1 MSKAVFTIN
10 RFDGGWSSDIKLGN
24 PNSFSYSRHV
34 DFRKS
39 PTALTILPRT
49 VKESAS
55 AVDGLILDMIR
66 LPSGKILGVSKQGVF
81 SRATNG
87 TWTKLASIS
96 STPAIGQLGTGMV
109 YERTQDRIY
118 FPGSLDTGPTGQNAM
133 HAIYDADTLFS
144 GGTTTFK
151 AGSVFGFI
159 DNQAS
164 DHTNAYTTLSS
175 LSEAGV
181 DKFTFTPNYEPT
193 NRVNIWITTK
203 GSGNIT
209 LTLHD
214 AHHNNL
220 ATATVAASGATNG
233 AQLPVTLSNGDVR
246 NTVKP
251 NASDYH
257 VHAYHSSGTAWTLG
271 VATAS
276 DFSTA
281 WYTRW
286 VNRFVEPVD
295 FHPAINFL
303 QYALFGNERYIMA
316 WEIISEPE
324 TNADGGAG
332 QPTPLELQQ
341 HRVVLEKDYVSTSFA
356 LWGEYVATGAGK
368 FSTTAGDEMDS
379 GRLYLW
385 DGVSSG
391 WNTAIDV
398 PAGSPYSLFSEQSIL
413 YYLAGAGLWAWAGGQ
428 PVKVRQMPGTDSEF
442 TAVNIYFRNAPHMM
456 AVRNDILMVGFP
468 TDSNSTTVERGVYSF
483 GARNKDF
490 DASFGLSYTIS
501 TGTLTGTTLQIG
513 CVKSFGSKLFISWR
527 DNTTFGVDVV
537 DANSAPYADAT
548 WESLIYDFGRID
560 KQKEAVDLLV
570 TFESLPTG
578 ATITPKFKIDR
589 EASWENADASL
600 GQGVAGQT
608 QIRIP
613 IGKRFYE
620 IQLAIDF
627 VATTVTP
634 KVTSVNLKIETLQS
648 EAD

>member
-1 MSKAVFTIN
+1 MAKSVFTIN

-24 PNSFSYSRHV
+24 PNSFSYSRHI

-39 PTALTILPRT
+39 PMALTILPKT

-55 AVDGLILDMIR
+55 AVDGLILDMVR
-66 LPSGKILGVSKQGVF
+66 LPSGKIIGVSKQGVF

-87 TWTKLASIS
+87 TWTKLASIG
-96 STPAIGQLGTGMV
+96 STPALSQLGIGMV

-118 FPGSLDTGPTGQNAM
+118 FPGLIDGATGQNGL

-151 AGSVFGFI
+151 SGSVFGI
-159 DNQAS
+159 VDGTS
-164 DHTNAYTTLSS
+164 TDHTSSYTTTAAV
-175 LSEAGV
+175 SESGT
-181 DKFTFTPNYEPT
+181 DKLVFTPTIEPT
-193 NRVNIWITTK
+193 NRVNLWCTTK
-203 GSGNIT
+203 GTGTIT
-209 LTLHD
+209 VVMHD
-214 AHHNNL
+214 AHNNL
-220 ATATVAASGATNG
+220 LATGSVTAANATNG
-233 AQLPVTLSNGDVR
+233 QPLPITLSNGDVR

-257 VHAYHSSGTAWTLG
+257 FHAFHSSGTAWALG
-271 VATAS
+271 TATVS

-281 WYTRW
+281 YYARW

-295 FHPAINFL
+295 FHPTINYL
-303 QYALFGNERYIMA
+303 QFALFGNERYISA
-316 WEIISEPE
+316 WEIISEPD
-324 TNADGGAG
+324 TAGDGGAN
-332 QPTPLELQQ
+332 QPSALELQQ
-341 HRVVLEKDYVSTSFA
+341 HRVVLEKDYVATCFA
-356 LWGEYVATGAGK
+356 LWGEYVAIGAGK
-368 FSTTAGDEMDS
+368 FSTSVGDEIDG

-385 DGVSSG
+385 DGVSAG

-398 PAGSPYSLFSEQSIL
+398 SAGPIYSLFTELNIA
-413 YYLAGAGLWAWAGGQ
+413 YYLAGGALMAWAGAQ

-442 TAVNIYFRNAPHMM
+442 GGINLYFRNAPHMM
-456 AVRNDILMVGFP
+456 AIRNDILMCGFP

-527 DNTTFGVDVV
+527 DGVTYGVDVV
-537 DANSAPYADAT
+537 DATAAPFADAT

-560 KQKEAVDLLV
+560 KHKEAVELLV

-578 ATITPKFKIDR
+578 ATITPKFKINR
-589 EASWENADASL
+589 ESTWENADASL
-600 GQGVAGQT
+600 GQGIAGQT
-608 QIRIP
+608 EIRIP
-613 IGKRFYE
+613 IGKRFRE

-634 KVTSVNLKIETLQS
+634 KVTSLDLKIETLGS